1 MLSENGSVN
10 AVEFRRITDTE
21 PRPFASSWQQ
31 LADRLSVHRVTT
43 DKRTGRLWSP
53 VTYLPGS
60 RRSIAGVERVNAFVL
75 DLDDTPLDDV
85 RPKLDGLSWLAYST
99 FSFDGVAGCHLAV
112 ELADPV
118 SVWEWETAWDALF
131 VFFGE
136 VGDRACR
143 DCSRA
148 FYQPQRR
155 PDAPSFF
162 EIHDGRPL
170 DAHSVPALRPRPRT
184 ERKTTPA
191 RGGRWWQ
198 DEAWWNEP
206 QDLSRFEGKTQQE
219 IATMLLAEF
228 RQLRAAEGF

>member
-1 MLSENGSVN
+1 VE

-21 PRPFASSWQQ
+21 PRPFASSWEQ

-53 VTYLPGS
+53 TTYRPGS
-60 RRSIAGVERVNAFVL
+60 RRSIAGVEQINAFVL
-75 DLDDTPLDDV
+75 DLDDTPLDTV

-99 FSFDGVAGCHLAV
+99 YSYNGVTGCHLAV

-131 VFFGE
+131 VYFGE

-148 FYQPQRR
+148 FYQPQH
-155 PDAPSFF
+155 PPGAPSFV
-162 EIHDGRPL
+162 ERHDGRPL
-170 DAHSVPALRPRPRT
+170 DAHSVPALRPRPRP
-184 ERKTTPA
+184 ERKTTTP
-191 RGGRWWQ
+191 RRTRNVWQ
-198 DEAWWNEP
+198 DESWWNEP

-219 IATMLLAEF
+219 IAGMLLDEF
-228 RQLRAAEGF
+228 QELRRANGF